1 MGDGIRGHT
10 LSVGATCLM
19 RPDELAFV
27 GRPFT
32 WQVGEDRNSFRIT
45 DPIDD
50 PAELGAIM
58 SGSGLTR
65 SDVARI
71 TGSSK
76 TAVDSWLRPR
86 GNAAARRMPG
96 SKAALLRM
104 AVAVKSAETE
114 KDAVSCVCEH
124 TSEVGMQIARKC
136 GLIGQR
142 RG

>member
-1 MGDGIRGHT
+1 MGDGMKGHT
-10 LSVGATCLM
+10 ITFGGTGMV
-19 RPDELAFV
+19 RHDELLVIGTLYADRV
-27 GRPFT
+27 GKDLKF
-32 WQVGEDRNSFRIT
+32 FRIT

-50 PAELGAIM
+50 PGELRKIM
-58 SGSGLTR
+58 FRSGLTR
-65 SDVARI
+65 SDVASI

-104 AVAVKSAETE
+104 AVADRT
-114 KDAVSCVCEH
+114 DAIPVICEH
-124 TSEVGMQIARKC
+124 TSEVVMQIARKC